1 MNIAEDVSP
10 IFSCDRCKHDTQVF
24 LDIRTKQKCDNTE
37 CRAEH
42 WKDKRLCPEY
52 FDEVFADDL
61 KYGFQGLLY
70 TYTDTNSA
78 TLEYKKKL
86 AAAKA
91 VHVWLLLT

>member
-1 MNIAEDVSP
+1 MNVAEDVSP
-10 IFSCDRCKHDTQVF
+10 IFSCDRYEHDTQVF
-24 LDIRTKQKCDNTE
+24 LDIRTKQKCDNPE
-37 CRAEH
+37 FGAEH
-42 WKDKRLCPEY
+42 WKDKRSCPEC

-61 KYGFQGLLY
+61 KYGFSDLLY